1 MLIEK
6 FWSKD
11 RFPVV
16 YEKNEA
22 KAVIVDMA
30 TFEKV
35 EMILDNLMNRE
46 TEAEDSLL
54 RSSGLL
60 KKLMSEARE
69 TPPSNDWR
77 TELDEL

>member
-1 MLIEK
+1 MLAEK

-16 YEKNEA
+16 YENDEA
-22 KAVIVDMA
+22 KAVVVDMA

-46 TEAEDSLL
+46 AEPEDSLL

-60 KKLMSEARE
+60 KKLVNEAQN
-69 TPPSNDWR
+69 TPPSGDWR
-77 TELDEL
+77 AELDEL